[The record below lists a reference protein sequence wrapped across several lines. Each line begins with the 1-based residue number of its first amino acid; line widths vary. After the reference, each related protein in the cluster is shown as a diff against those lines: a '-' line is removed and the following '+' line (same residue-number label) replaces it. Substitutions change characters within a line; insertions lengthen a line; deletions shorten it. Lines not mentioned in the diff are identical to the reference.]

1 MDSNESL
8 LRRLPTLLKETIP
21 SFTNRLFDNFYKF
34 CFTYFKPNDVKNL
47 SWDVASEL
55 LTSLLDSS
63 RYSLMW
69 CPPSEGVPEGAEE
82 VGDKGEF
89 PHRKAFVEFLNQE
102 PRPVQ
107 VITRDQYDQ
116 FLPFNR
122 DVPWNLEGFKEEEST
137 CKPPWVEQIELLLTD
152 ILIGPTLMDVY
163 IAWRRDKSK

>member
-1 MDSNESL
+1 M
-8 LRRLPTLLKETIP
+8 LLKEAIP

-34 CFTYFKPNDVKNL
+34 CFTYFKPMDVKNL

-55 LTSLLDSS
+55 LTSLLDPA
-63 RYSLMW
+63 RYSLKW
-69 CPPSEGVPEGAEE
+69 CPSPEGGQG
-82 VGDKGEF
+82 VVRTGGEF

-116 FLPFNR
+116 FVPFNR

-137 CKPPWVEQIELLLTD
+137 CEFSWVEWRAARELLLTGV
-152 ILIGPTLMDVY
+152 LIGPTLMDAY
-163 IAWRRDKSK
+163 IMWKKENYPLLEMK